1 MKYNPYD
8 FSEVTKLLQYFYSLG
23 WYSKTLDLLTIT
35 MQGGF
40 EAFTGRASE
49 TWEHRFIARNCA
61 IPELDIEAHEAH
73 GTTIGDACREL
84 RNIIEQADKRLQAD
98 ASPVGSADK

>member
-8 FSEVTKLLQYFYSLG
+8 FSEVAKLLQYFYSLG
-23 WYSKTLDLLTIT
+23 WYSNTLDLLTII

-49 TWEHRFIARNCA
+49 TWEHWFIARNCA
-61 IPELDIEAHEAH
+61 IPELHIEAHEAH
-73 GTTIGDACREL
+73 GATIGDACREL
-84 RNIIEQADKRLQAD
+84 RNIIEQANKRLQSD